1 MNFRQGGADMKKFK
15 ELETKG
21 QKVARVFFWISF
33 VPAALLLL
41 YGVYCAFAGFDF
53 FGTSYGL
60 EGFINAVLVMGLIFC
75 VIPVFPICII
85 FQLVYLL
92 WGKLK
97 LKSVVRKKEFLW
109 SVGVVLSVISLAVV
123 WNFEKYSIIYHVD
136 SISAQRMYKNA
147 EDMVEYKK
155 NVQHYGALMG
165 IKELHNSCLML
176 DTDSMTLGIINV
188 GDIERYSRMPFTK
201 AENLDEAAEVLGIEN
216 YYLQSVVHFEK
227 VDYNLYSFAV
237 NISNSGITECCII
250 ETADGEIWYSD
261 CFDSFS
267 DRINHNKAV
276 YTSMNMIG
284 DADVNKVLYG
294 EFLERQTK

>member
-1 MNFRQGGADMKKFK
+1 MKKFK

-21 QKVARVFFWISF
+21 QKTARVFFWISF
-33 VPAALLLL
+33 VPAVLLLM

-60 EGFINAVLVMGLIFC
+60 EGFVNAVLVMGFIFC
-75 VIPVFPICII
+75 VIPVFPVCII
-85 FQLVYLL
+85 YQLIYLL

-109 SVGVVLSVISLAVV
+109 TVGVIVSVLSLAVV

-155 NVQHYGALMG
+155 NVQNYGSVMG
-165 IKELHNSCLML
+165 IKDLHNSCLML
-176 DTDSMTLGIINV
+176 DTDSMTLGIV
-188 GDIERYSRMPFTK
+188 HDGDIEGYSRMPFTK
-201 AENLDEAAEVLGIEN
+201 AENLDEAAEVLGLEN
-216 YYLQSVVHFEK
+216 YYLQSVVQFEK
-227 VDYNLYSFAV
+227 IGYNLYSFSV
-237 NISNSGITECCII
+237 NPSNSGITECCII

-261 CFDSFS
+261 RFDSFG

-276 YTSMNMIG
+276 YTAMNMIG
-284 DADVNKVLYG
+284 DNAVDKVLYD

>member
-1 MNFRQGGADMKKFK
+1 M
-15 ELETKG
+15 
-21 QKVARVFFWISF
+21 
-33 VPAALLLL
+33 
-41 YGVYCAFAGFDF
+41 
-53 FGTSYGL
+53 
-60 EGFINAVLVMGLIFC
+60 
-75 VIPVFPICII
+75 
-85 FQLVYLL
+85 
-92 WGKLK
+92 
-97 LKSVVRKKEFLW
+97 
-109 SVGVVLSVISLAVV
+109 ISLAFV
-123 WNFEKYSIIYHVD
+123 WYFEKYSIIYHVD

-188 GDIERYSRMPFTK
+188 GDIEGYSRMSFTK

-227 VDYNLYSFAV
+227 VDYNLYSFSV
-237 NISNSGITECCII
+237 DISNSGITECCII